1 MKTAILYLFLLLS
14 HWSNGQKLSGNW
26 QGACSITD
34 TSNPLLASS
43 SWIYLD
49 MSIVKGMIDGKMRH
63 ENSLE
68 GQYYLY
74 DIVGKVLEN
83 GHLEINETRLG
94 HKSKNAIPS
103 DKQQFDFEYD
113 TKKGYLLGKSK
124 DGKSMLTLY
133 RANFNISE
141 NTPNILPI
149 NQLAKFQ
156 QDLADGLSSPEKRL
170 EELRAFKFEP
180 IYFEYDK
187 DIIQAQY
194 ELYLIEMIR
203 MVKSHSDLRIL
214 ITGHTD
220 SDGSD
225 AYNISLSKR
234 RAASL
239 ERFFEAHGLPK
250 SRVEIDFKGENEPV
264 DRNDTSAGKQKNRR
278 VDFRF
283 I

>member
-1 MKTAILYLFLLLS
+1 MKTTILFLLLLLS
-14 HWSNGQKLSGNW
+14 HWSNGQKLSGTW
-26 QGACSITD
+26 QGGSFVTNP
-34 TSNPLLASS
+34 SNPITAST
-43 SWIYLD
+43 SWVYLD
-49 MSIVKGMIDGKMRH
+49 ITIVKGMIDGKMRH
-63 ENSLE
+63 ENSV
-68 GQYYLY
+68 GQFYIY

-83 GHLEINETRLG
+83 GHLEIKETRIG
-94 HKSKNAIPS
+94 VKSKNAVPIE
-103 DKQQFDFEYD
+103 KQQFDFEYD
-113 TKKGYLLGKSK
+113 AKKGYLLGKSN
-124 DGKSMLTLY
+124 DGKSTLTLY
-133 RANFNISE
+133 RATFNISE

-156 QDLADGLSSPEKRL
+156 QELQDGLSSPEKRL

-187 DIIQAQY
+187 DNIQEQY
-194 ELYLIEMIR
+194 EAYLIEMIR

-225 AYNISLSKR
+225 AYNIELSKR
-234 RAASL
+234 RAAAL
-239 ERFFEAHGLPK
+239 VRFFEKNGLAK
-250 SRVEIDFKGENEPV
+250 SRVEIDFKGEKEPV
-264 DRNDTSAGKQKNRR
+264 DRNDTDTGKQKNRR

>member
-1 MKTAILYLFLLLS
+1 MKTAILFLFLLLS
-14 HWSNGQKLSGNW
+14 HWSNGQKLSGTW
-26 QGACSITD
+26 QGACSTTD
-34 TSNPLLASS
+34 ASNPILASS
-43 SWIYLD
+43 TWIYLD

-63 ENSLE
+63 ENSV
-68 GQYYLY
+68 GQFYIY

-83 GHLEINETRLG
+83 GHLEIKETRIG
-94 HKSKNAIPS
+94 VKSKNAVPIE
-103 DKQQFDFEYD
+103 KQQFDFEYD
-113 TKKGYLLGKSK
+113 AKKGYLLGKSN
-124 DGKSMLTLY
+124 DGKYTLTLY
-133 RANFNISE
+133 RATFNISE

-149 NQLAKFQ
+149 NQLEKFQ
-156 QDLADGLSSPEKRL
+156 QELEDGLSSPEKRL

-187 DIIQAQY
+187 DNIQEQY
-194 ELYLIEMIR
+194 EAYLIEMIR

-225 AYNISLSKR
+225 AYNIELSKR
-234 RAASL
+234 RAAAL
-239 ERFFEAHGLPK
+239 VRFFEKNGLAK
-250 SRVEIDFKGENEPV
+250 SRVEIDFKGEKEPV
-264 DRNDTSAGKQKNRR
+264 DRNDTDTGKQKNRR

>member
-1 MKTAILYLFLLLS
+1 MKTAILFLFLLLS
-14 HWSNGQKLSGNW
+14 HWSNGQKLSGTW
-26 QGACSITD
+26 QGACSTTD
-34 TSNPLLASS
+34 ASNPILASS
-43 SWIYLD
+43 TWIYLD

-63 ENSLE
+63 ENSV
-68 GQYYLY
+68 GQFYIY

-83 GHLEINETRLG
+83 GHLEIKETRIG
-94 HKSKNAIPS
+94 VKSKNAVPIE
-103 DKQQFDFEYD
+103 KQQFDFEYD
-113 TKKGYLLGKSK
+113 AKKGYLLGKSN
-124 DGKSMLTLY
+124 DGKYTLTLY
-133 RANFNISE
+133 RATFNISE

-149 NQLAKFQ
+149 NQLEKFQ
-156 QDLADGLSSPEKRL
+156 QELEDGLSSPEKRL

-187 DIIQAQY
+187 DNIQEQY
-194 ELYLIEMIR
+194 EAYLIEMIR

-225 AYNISLSKR
+225 VYNIDLSKR
-234 RAASL
+234 RAAAL
-239 ERFFEAHGLPK
+239 VRFFEKNGLAK
-250 SRVEIDFKGENEPV
+250 SRVEIDFKGEKEPV
-264 DRNDTSAGKQKNRR
+264 DRNDTDTGKQKNRR

>member
-1 MKTAILYLFLLLS
+1 MKTAILFLFLLLS
-14 HWSNGQKLSGNW
+14 TWSNGQKLSGTW
-26 QGACSITD
+26 QGGSFTTD
-34 TSNPLLASS
+34 PSNPHTASA
-43 SWIYLD
+43 SWVYLD
-49 MSIVKGMIDGKMRH
+49 ITIVKGMIDGKMRH
-63 ENSLE
+63 ENNAE
-68 GQYYLY
+68 GQYYIY

-83 GHLEINETRLG
+83 GHLEIKETRLG
-94 HKSKNAIPS
+94 FKSKNAIPA

-113 TKKGYLLGKSK
+113 TKKDYLLGKSK
-124 DGKSMLTLY
+124 DNKSTLTLY
-133 RANFNISE
+133 KAIFNINE

-149 NQLAKFQ
+149 SQLAKFQ
-156 QDLADGLSSPEKRL
+156 QELIDGLSSPEKRM

-187 DIIQAQY
+187 DIIQIQY
-194 ELYLIEMIR
+194 ESYLIEMIR

-225 AYNISLSKR
+225 TYNNDLSKR
-234 RAASL
+234 RAAAL
-239 ERFFEAHGLPK
+239 VRFFEKNGLAK
-250 SRVEIDFKGENEPV
+250 SRLEIDFKGEKEPV
-264 DRNDTSAGKQKNRR
+264 DRNDTDSGKQKNRR

>member
-1 MKTAILYLFLLLS
+1 MKTAILFLFLLLS
-14 HWSNGQKLSGNW
+14 VWSNGQKLSGTW
-26 QGACSITD
+26 QGGSFVKNP
-34 TSNPLLASS
+34 SNPITAST
-43 SWIYLD
+43 SWVYLD
-49 MSIVKGMIDGKMRH
+49 ITIVKGMIDGKMRH
-63 ENSLE
+63 ENSE
-68 GQYYLY
+68 GQYYIY
-74 DIVGKVLEN
+74 DIVGKVLKN

-94 HKSKNAIPS
+94 VKSKNAVPIE
-103 DKQQFDFEYD
+103 KQQFDFEYD
-113 TKKGYLLGKSK
+113 SKKGYLLGISK
-124 DGKSMLTLY
+124 DAKSTITLY
-133 RANFNISE
+133 RATFNISE

-156 QDLADGLSSPEKRL
+156 QELQDGLSSPEKRL

-187 DIIQAQY
+187 DIVQKQY
-194 ELYLIEMIR
+194 EDYLIEMIR

-225 AYNISLSKR
+225 VYNNDLSER
-234 RAASL
+234 RAAAIV
-239 ERFFEAHGLPK
+239 RFFEKNGLAK
-250 SRVEIDFKGENEPV
+250 SRVEIDFKGEKEPV
-264 DRNDTSAGKQKNRR
+264 DRNDTDMGKQKNRR